1 MCSPISKKPP
11 HRPIPK
17 RIRVKEKE
25 LNSPETLLEAW
36 EKRKMASSSF
46 TLCIEKPVKGS
57 YNKNFKMEE
66 SL

>member
-1 MCSPISKKPP
+1 M
-11 HRPIPK
+11 
-17 RIRVKEKE
+17 
-25 LNSPETLLEAW
+25 NSPETLLETW

-66 SL
+66 SLQDVHLMSRLDKKKTYFISVQD